1 MNFKAWLEETA
12 GEDHSR
18 LNSECPGFGRSRF
31 GTDAYPKP
39 KDPTYLKDKKEPL
52 LGFMKSKMKKK

>member
-1 MNFKAWLEETA
+1 MQLSFKKWYEETA

-31 GTDAYPKP
+31 GADAYPKF
-39 KDPTYLKDKKEPL
+39 KAQKLKDKKDSMV
-52 LGFMKSKMKKK
+52 GFMKRMRKK